1 MTDKYEPTAPWNEEF
16 MRILADIAYSLR
28 ILSGREEE

>member
-16 MRILADIAYSLR
+16 LWILERIASALERLA
-28 ILSGREEE
+28 GVEE